1 MKPGFLE
8 RFADAHVHNHTY
20 DYEKSKAFLDN
31 IASQSITDVAIQ
43 VLTSFGV
50 TENLAALNV
59 KRKYDKM
66 DVRVFGNVH
75 DLDMFSDIPYEKQTE
90 YLLSLGCD
98 GIKTL
103 VMKPN
108 YRKDVGKGLNHP
120 SYDKMLSMLE
130 ERNTPFMVHSNDPSK
145 MWDRERAGQW
155 NIENNRIYDL
165 PGFLSQKEVYEETF
179 QMLDKHPKLNV
190 TLAHLFF
197 LHEDIDEAKRVME
210 KYPNVKFDLT
220 PGWEMYIDFS
230 GNIEAWH
237 DFFVT
242 YSDRIMFGT
251 DRNTNSDNDHANNR
265 QKLVLDGISRD
276 YSEFKMPCC
285 SDSMIKG
292 LNLNESILKKICFE
306 NYNKFVGEKVAV
318 NEGKFVSACKKMIDE
333 LQKKGGFEAEC
344 KALKSYID

>member
-1 MKPGFLE
+1 MKPYFLE
-8 RFADAHVHNHTY
+8 RFADVHVHNHTY
-20 DYEKSKAFLDN
+20 DYEKSKAFMDN
-31 IASQSITDVAIQ
+31 IADQGITDVAIQ
-43 VLTSFGV
+43 ALTIFGA

-59 KRKYDKM
+59 KRKYDRM

-75 DLDMFSDIPYEKQTE
+75 DIGVLSDVPYEKQTE
-90 YLLSLGCD
+90 MLLDLGCD
-98 GIKTL
+98 GIKSL

-108 YRKDVGKGLNHP
+108 YRKDLGKGINHP
-120 SYDKMLSMLE
+120 SFDRMFSLLE
-130 ERNTPFMVHSNDPSK
+130 ERNTPVMLHSNDPSK

-165 PGFLSQKEVYEETF
+165 PGFLSQQEVYEETF
-179 QMLDKHPKLNV
+179 QMLDKHPKLNI

-197 LHEDIDEAKRVME
+197 LHEDVDEAKRVME
-210 KYPNVKFDLT
+210 KYPNVMFDLT

-230 GNIEAWH
+230 ENIEAWH
-237 DFFVT
+237 DFFVK

-251 DRNTNSDNDHANNR
+251 DRNTNSNIDRANNL

-292 LNLNESILKKICFE
+292 LNLNEGIIKKICIE
-306 NYNKFVGEKVAV
+306 NYDKFMGAKKQVDEAKYA
-318 NEGKFVSACKKMIDE
+318 SACEQLIDV

-344 KALKSYID
+344 EALKSFIG